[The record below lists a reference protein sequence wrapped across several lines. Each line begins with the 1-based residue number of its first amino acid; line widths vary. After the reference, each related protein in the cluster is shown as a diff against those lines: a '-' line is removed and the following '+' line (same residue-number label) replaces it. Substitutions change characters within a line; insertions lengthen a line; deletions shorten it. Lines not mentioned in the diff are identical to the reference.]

1 MNDLKNSNWQFI
13 SVFIF
18 LIIVSGCTLTSA
30 SSAPVNIQD
39 IPVPHG
45 SIIYEGPYESTLDMM
60 YITTSR
66 AFDLSNH
73 GCEANTLY
81 YLLENTRHGLDE
93 HLTFY
98 QTALATTDWHAD
110 ETTDLPGVRR
120 WTRSSSAGDQSLT
133 IGVIPIPL
141 GDSVDYLLMLV
152 LVTGDLTCR
161 SLEN

>member
-1 MNDLKNSNWQFI
+1 MNYLKNSNWQYF

-18 LIIVSGCTLTSA
+18 LLMVSGCTLTSA
-30 SSAPVNIQD
+30 SAAPVNIQD
-39 IPVPHG
+39 IPVPPG
-45 SIIYEGPYESTLDMM
+45 SVIYEGPYESTLDMM
-60 YITTSR
+60 YIITSH
-66 AFDLSNH
+66 AFGLSNQS
-73 GCEANTLY
+73 CEANTLY
-81 YLLENTRHGLDE
+81 YLLENTSHGLDE
-93 HLTFY
+93 HLSFY

-110 ETTDLPGVRR
+110 EATDLPGVRR

-133 IGVIPIPL
+133 IGVIPVPL

>member
-1 MNDLKNSNWQFI
+1 MNYLKNSNWQFF

-18 LIIVSGCTLTSA
+18 LIMVSGCTLISA

-39 IPVPHG
+39 IPVPPG
-45 SIIYEGPYESTLDMM
+45 STIYEGPYESTLDMM

-66 AFDLSNH
+66 AFGLSNH
-73 GCEANTLY
+73 SCEANSLY
-81 YLLENTRHGLDE
+81 YHLENTIHGLDE

-98 QTALATTDWHAD
+98 QTALTTTDWQAD
-110 ETTDLPGVRR
+110 EATDLPGVRR

-133 IGVIPIPL
+133 IGVIPVPL
-141 GDSVDYLLMLV
+141 GDSIAYLLMLV

-161 SLEN
+161 S